1 MDYTTLTDKQ
11 LSAEADAIRAEQQ
24 RRQDANPP
32 QLAELVQKAE
42 TANSSN
48 ALIPVANVSGD
59 KFLPGQKYVENGK
72 EYRLKSGIPFLPK
85 NVLPSV
91 DTAGTWWEQTNLP
104 PASTYPAWSAT
115 ATYKPGDRVTRNGRI
130 YECVKAHGPEY
141 QGTWGPPATG
151 VWKDLG
157 PA

>member
-1 MDYTTLTDKQ
+1 MTDYTTLTDKQ

-48 ALIPVANVSGD
+48 APIPVANVSGD
-59 KFLPGQKYVENGK
+59 KFLPGQKYTENGK
-72 EYRLKSGIPFLPK
+72 EYRIKAGIPFLPK
-85 NVLPSV
+85 TVLPSIDV
-91 DTAGTWWEQTNLP
+91 RGVWWEQTNLP
-104 PASTYPAWSAT
+104 PASTYPAWVQPLGAHDAYAISAKVT
-115 ATYKPGDRVTRNGRI
+115 HKARLWLNTVAANVYEPGVYG
-130 YECVKAHGPEY
+130 
-141 QGTWGPPATG
+141 
-151 VWKDLG
+151 WKDLG